1 MADLYDHGSFAG
13 KCRNGRTP
21 PSRRGGRRGG
31 DDDDETDVEDDA
43 DAIDVVDL
51 EAVRHSRQ
59 LHEPLGVVFLI
70 GVTMAVGGRSEM
82 DDTDELAE

>member
-21 PSRRGGRRGG
+21 PSRRAGRRGG
-31 DDDDETDVEDDA
+31 DDEDVEDDA

-51 EAVRHSRQ
+51 EAVWHSRQ